1 MPNGEPDLEELIA
14 TMKKAAAALR
24 DAEIPHALGGGFAYW
39 ARGGTPS
46 DHDIDFFVKEADAPR
61 AQEALVAAG
70 MRAEQPPED
79 WLVKAWDGD
88 VLVDLIFRP
97 SGGPVDD
104 DWLERAELREV
115 QAMRLP
121 VSPLED
127 VLVTKLLAL
136 KEQEPDYSGVL
147 EVARAVREQIDW
159 NEVRR
164 RTEDSPLAK
173 AFFTLVEELG
183 IVEPASA

>member
-1 MPNGEPDLEELIA
+1 
-14 TMKKAAAALR
+14 
-24 DAEIPHALGGGFAYW
+24 
-39 ARGGTPS
+39 
-46 DHDIDFFVKEADAPR
+46 
-61 AQEALVAAG
+61 